1 MRKPI
6 IAANWKM
13 YKTPAE
19 ARLYVEQFLPLVAEH
34 TRCEIVL
41 CPNYLALETV
51 ARALEGTDITVAA
64 QDMHA
69 EEEGAYTGEISAKM
83 LVSIGVTHTILGH
96 SERRHYSCE
105 TDWDVNRKTHA
116 ALLHGMQPIICVGEV
131 LQERDEGR
139 TQEVLTRQVKIA
151 FEQIRPQD
159 AGTIV
164 VAYEPVWAIGTGQT
178 ASPAVAQ
185 EMHALIRQVIADRL
199 SSEVADRMRILYG
212 GSVKAENACELLG
225 QPDIDGA
232 LVGGA
237 SLKPESLAKI
247 VQCQEEQVEKA

>member
-6 IAANWKM
+6 VAANWKM

-19 ARLYVEQFLPLVAEH
+19 ARQYVSEFLPLVNGYAGV
-34 TRCEIVL
+34 EIVL

-51 ARALEGTDITVAA
+51 ARAVDGTAITVAA

-83 LVSIGVTHTILGH
+83 LCSIGVTHTILGH
-96 SERRHYSCE
+96 SERRHYNCE
-105 TDWDVNRKTHA
+105 TDWDVNRKLHA
-116 ALLHGMQPIICVGEV
+116 ALRHGMQPIICVGEV

-139 TQEVLTRQVKIA
+139 THDVLTRQVKIA
-151 FEQIRPQD
+151 FEQIQPED
-159 AGTIV
+159 AGTVV

-199 SSEVADRMRILYG
+199 NPEVADAMRILYG
-212 GSVKAENACELLG
+212 GSVKPENACDLLC

-237 SLKPESLAKI
+237 SLKPASLAKI
-247 VQCQEEQVEKA
+247 IHYQEQA

>member
-19 ARLYVEQFLPLVAEH
+19 ARQYVTQFLPLVADH
-34 TRCEIVL
+34 AGVEIVL

-51 ARALEGTDITVAA
+51 AAALAGTDITVAA

-69 EEEGAYTGEISAKM
+69 EEEGAYTGEISAAM
-83 LVSIGVTHTILGH
+83 LCSIGVTHTILGH
-96 SERRHYSCE
+96 SERRHYNCE
-105 TDWDVNRKTHA
+105 TDWDVNRKMHA
-116 ALLHGMQPIICVGEV
+116 ALRHGMKPIICVGEV

-139 TQEVLTRQVKIA
+139 THDVLTRQVKIA
-151 FEQIRPQD
+151 FEQIQPHD
-159 AGTIV
+159 ARTVV
-164 VAYEPVWAIGTGQT
+164 VAYEPVWAIGTGHT
-178 ASPAVAQ
+178 ASPEMAQ
-185 EMHALIRQVIADRL
+185 EMHSLIRQVIADRL
-199 SSEVADRMRILYG
+199 SPDVADAMRILYG
-212 GSVKAENACELLG
+212 GSVKPENACDLLC
-225 QPDIDGA
+225 QPDVDGA

-247 VQCQEEQVEKA
+247 VRYQEES

>member
-19 ARLYVEQFLPLVAEH
+19 ARQYVAEFLPLVAGYEGV
-34 TRCEIVL
+34 EIVL
-41 CPNYLALETV
+41 CPNYLAIETV
-51 ARALEGTDITVAA
+51 AKALEGTDITVAA

-96 SERRHYSCE
+96 SERRHYNCE
-105 TDWDVNRKTHA
+105 TDWDVNRKMHA
-116 ALLHGMQPIICVGEV
+116 ALRHGVQPIICVGEV

-139 TQEVLTRQVKIA
+139 THDVLTRQVKIA
-151 FEQIRPQD
+151 FEQIRPHE

-185 EMHALIRQVIADRL
+185 EMHALIREVIADRL
-199 SSEVADRMRILYG
+199 NPDVADAMRILYG
-212 GSVKAENACELLG
+212 GSVKPENACELLC
-225 QPDIDGA
+225 QADIDGA

-247 VQCQEEQVEKA
+247 IHYEEEA